1 MLIYKSINLY
11 IMKMNKLLCLILL
24 SFLFISCSTWQKEF
38 VSSTYRCTPTGEIE
52 NNQQKYPLG
61 RDVNIIEN
69 ELKEVLWCSEI
80 ATYQN
85 VRVSKMTGKKL
96 RCKKSNPKCGEL
108 IEETVAGWSNKL
120 TYGRIE
126 KKRILQSDN
135 PDIVVEN
142 DSIFFYT
149 DGRLAAIA
157 SYDIEYDV
165 LNNVNLNKILK
176 SIRCVDPD
184 GSTAVRSNDID
195 LCLSREVESVDS
207 RHDVKIHI
215 VQ

>member
-1 MLIYKSINLY
+1 MLIHKSINLY
-11 IMKMNKLLCLILL
+11 MILL

-52 NNQQKYPLG
+52 NNKHKYPLG

-69 ELKEVLWCSEI
+69 ELKEVLWCGEI

-85 VRVSKMTGKKL
+85 VRVSTITGEKL
-96 RCKKSNPKCGEL
+96 RCKKRNPKCNEL
-108 IEETVAGWSNKL
+108 IEEPVAGSNKL
-120 TYGRIE
+120 SYGLIE
-126 KKRILQSDN
+126 KIRILQSDN

-157 SYDIEYDV
+157 SYDIEYDE

-184 GSTAVRSNDID
+184 GVIAVRSNDVEF
-195 LCLSREVESVDS
+195 CLSRDVETVDS

>member
-1 MLIYKSINLY
+1 MLSYKSINLY

-52 NNQQKYPLG
+52 KNQHKFPLG

-69 ELKEVLWCSEI
+69 ELKEVLWCGEI
-80 ATYQN
+80 ATYKN
-85 VRVSKMTGKKL
+85 VRVSKITGKKL
-96 RCKKSNPKCGEL
+96 RCKKNNRKCAEL
-108 IEETVAGWSNKL
+108 IEESVAGSNKL

-126 KKRILQSDN
+126 KIRILQSDN

-157 SYDIEYDV
+157 SYNIEYDE

-184 GSTAVRSNDID
+184 GVIAVRSNDVEF
-195 LCLSREVESVDS
+195 CLSRDVETVDS

>member
-1 MLIYKSINLY
+1 MFNTFI
-11 IMKMNKLLCLILL
+11 
-24 SFLFISCSTWQKEF
+24 FLFISCSTWQKEF

-52 NNQQKYPLG
+52 KNQHKFPLG

-80 ATYQN
+80 ATYRN
-85 VRVSKMTGKKL
+85 VRVSKITGKKL
-96 RCKKSNPKCGEL
+96 RCKKNNRKCKEL

-126 KKRILQSDN
+126 KIRILQSDN

-157 SYDIEYDV
+157 SYNIEYDE

-184 GSTAVRSNDID
+184 GVIAVRSNDVD
-195 LCLSREVESVDS
+195 FCLSRDVKTVDS

>member
-1 MLIYKSINLY
+1 MLSYKSINLY

-52 NNQQKYPLG
+52 KNQHKFPLG

-80 ATYQN
+80 ATYRN
-85 VRVSKMTGKKL
+85 VRVSKITGKKL
-96 RCKKSNPKCGEL
+96 RCKKSNPKCREQ
-108 IEETVAGWSNKL
+108 IEETVAWSNKL

-126 KKRILQSDN
+126 KIRILQSDN

-184 GSTAVRSNDID
+184 GSTAVRSNDIE

>member
-11 IMKMNKLLCLILL
+11 IMKMNKFLCLILL

-52 NNQQKYPLG
+52 NNQHKYPLG

-69 ELKEVLWCSEI
+69 ELKEVLWCGEI
-80 ATYQN
+80 ATYRN
-85 VRVSKMTGKKL
+85 VRVSKITGKKL
-96 RCKKSNPKCGEL
+96 RCKKNNHKCKEL

-126 KKRILQSDN
+126 KIRILQSDN

-149 DGRLAAIA
+149 DGRLAATA
-157 SYDIEYDV
+157 SYDIQRDV

-184 GSTAVRSNDID
+184 GVIAVRSNDVD
-195 LCLSREVESVDS
+195 FCLSRDVGTVDS